1 MKCESFNENDQN
13 KLEDFMNI
21 VYSVRGYKFDAFGL
35 HRDVRNI
42 NEIYKI
48 SGGDFWI
55 IKDND
60 LIIGS
65 IALKLINQKEK
76 IGEIKRYFVLPNYQ
90 GKGFGKM
97 LMEFLINESKNRGL
111 LKLRLDTMK
120 ESLKAISIFR
130 KYGFYEIQKYNDNDI
145 AEIFME
151 RIC

>member
-13 KLEDFMNI
+13 ELEEFMNI
-21 VYSVRGYKFDAFGL
+21 IYSVRGYKFDPSGL
-35 HRDVRNI
+35 HSDVRNI
-42 NEIYKI
+42 NGIYKF

-55 IKDND
+55 IKEND

-65 IALKLINQKEK
+65 IALKIINQIEK

-97 LMEFLINESKNRGL
+97 LMEYLINESKNRGL

-120 ESLKAISIFR
+120 ESVKAISIFT
-130 KYGFYEIQKYNDNDI
+130 KYGFYKIEKYNNNDF

-151 RIC
+151 RLC